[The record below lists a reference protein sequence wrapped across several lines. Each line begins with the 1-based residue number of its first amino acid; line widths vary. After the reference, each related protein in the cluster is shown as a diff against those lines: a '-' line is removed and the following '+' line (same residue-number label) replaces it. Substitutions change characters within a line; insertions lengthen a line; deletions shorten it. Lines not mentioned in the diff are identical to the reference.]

1 MDFEWR
7 RNGETDLNKRKEKEW
22 LTQEIAVQY
31 YKKAQRLR
39 NSEQDT
45 GQFRKLKKELMEQ
58 CNVLEIEA
66 INILRGFHISDYV
79 KKYENL
85 EKGIVT
91 GDSTKFKANR
101 ELLLKMAEL
110 EDEVKNAAM
119 ANEGL
124 YN

>member
-1 MDFEWR
+1 MRE
-7 RNGETDLNKRKEKEW
+7 EKKSLSAEVA
-22 LTQEIAVQY
+22 IRY

-91 GDSTKFKANR
+91 GDSMKFRANR

-124 YN
+124 YS

>member
-1 MDFEWR
+1 MEVA
-7 RNGETDLNKRKEKEW
+7 T
-22 LTQEIAVQY
+22 QY
-31 YKKAQRLR
+31 YKKVQRLR
-39 NSEQDT
+39 NNEQDI
-45 GQFRKLKKELMEQ
+45 GLFRKLKKNLMDQ
-58 CNVLEIEA
+58 CNVTEIEA
-66 INILRGFHISDYV
+66 INILRGYHISDYV

-85 EKGIVT
+85 EKGIVP

>member
-1 MDFEWR
+1 M
-7 RNGETDLNKRKEKEW
+7 KEEKIGLSTEVA
-22 LTQEIAVQY
+22 IQY
-31 YKKAQRLR
+31 YKRAKRLR
-39 NSEQDT
+39 NNEQDT
-45 GQFRKLKKELMEQ
+45 GSFRKLKKELMEQ
-58 CNVLEIEA
+58 CNVTEIEA

-91 GDSTKFKANR
+91 GDSMKFRANR

-124 YN
+124 YS

>member
-1 MDFEWR
+1 MRYLHSTIKFVIR
-7 RNGETDLNKRKEKEW
+7 ISHFDL
-22 LTQEIAVQY
+22 Y
-31 YKKAQRLR
+31 YLYSSTK
-39 NSEQDT
+39 
-45 GQFRKLKKELMEQ
+45 